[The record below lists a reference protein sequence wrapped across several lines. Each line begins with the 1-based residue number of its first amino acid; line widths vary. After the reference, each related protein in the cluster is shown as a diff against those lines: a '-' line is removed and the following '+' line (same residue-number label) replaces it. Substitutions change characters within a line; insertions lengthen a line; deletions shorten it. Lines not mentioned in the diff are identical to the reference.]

1 MAVDHRSPGDGSD
14 DGTDLC
20 PLDEAGRVLRFDLRR
35 CEITEKLKSLL
46 VSKAEELGWKVNIDE
61 NCWEFQKYS
70 PAGEDFW
77 LSISGEDVVD
87 ELLEYYEEFDTEDH
101 VMGLMEAKKNGFRGV
116 PSLKELVE
124 DADAI
129 EKMIEEL
136 YDALHDVESE
146 YYEEQE
152 EYLS

>member
-1 MAVDHRSPGDGSD
+1 M
-14 DGTDLC
+14 
-20 PLDEAGRVLRFDLRR
+20 
-35 CEITEKLKSLL
+35 TEKLKSLL

-87 ELLEYYEEFDTEDH
+87 EVLEYYEEFDTEDH
-101 VMGLMEAKKNGFRGV
+101 VMGLMEAKKNGFQGV

-146 YYEEQE
+146 YYEERE

>member
-1 MAVDHRSPGDGSD
+1 
-14 DGTDLC
+14 
-20 PLDEAGRVLRFDLRR
+20 
-35 CEITEKLKSLL
+35 
-46 VSKAEELGWKVNIDE
+46 
-61 NCWEFQKYS
+61 
-70 PAGEDFW
+70 
-77 LSISGEDVVD
+77 
-87 ELLEYYEEFDTEDH
+87 
-101 VMGLMEAKKNGFRGV
+101 MGLMEAKKNGSQGV

>member
-1 MAVDHRSPGDGSD
+1 M
-14 DGTDLC
+14 
-20 PLDEAGRVLRFDLRR
+20 
-35 CEITEKLKSLL
+35 TEKLKSLL

-152 EYLS
+152 AYLSCPCMRT

>member
-1 MAVDHRSPGDGSD
+1 M
-14 DGTDLC
+14 
-20 PLDEAGRVLRFDLRR
+20 
-35 CEITEKLKSLL
+35 TEKLKSLL

-61 NCWEFQKYS
+61 NFWEFQKYS

>member
-1 MAVDHRSPGDGSD
+1 MSKYDDIKTAAELVAEVRAHGLSLDQEDICRAQDIFGNSP
-14 DGTDLC
+14 
-20 PLDEAGRVLRFDLRR
+20 
-35 CEITEKLKSLL
+35 I
-46 VSKAEELGWKVNIDE
+46 EELVRLANDI
-61 NCWEFQKYS
+61 
-70 PAGEDFW
+70 
-77 LSISGEDVVD
+77 
-87 ELLEYYEEFDTEDH
+87 EYYEEFDTEDH